1 MAMAAKTVVLLLGLH
16 ENDAKEKR
24 KVLKAV
30 STFPGLD
37 LIAID
42 MKECKLTVVGLVDPI
57 ELVTKL
63 RKLWH
68 ADILSV
74 GPAKDDKAAAA
85 AAAAAWNHRDGGGGV
100 KEEGDKGHQVQEVTP
115 AKQVE
120 RPADDMRSWPHAVV
134 YPPRDPP
141 PYPHPHQYVA
151 GGHGAQ
157 ENYRHN
163 GAYYVAG
170 GRGAPENHPH
180 NGAYVAGGRGARE
193 HLPNSYPYVARGY
206 GAQENPPNAC
216 AIC

>member
-1 MAMAAKTVVLLLGLH
+1 
-16 ENDAKEKR
+16 
-24 KVLKAV
+24 
-30 STFPGLD
+30 
-37 LIAID
+37 
-42 MKECKLTVVGLVDPI
+42 MKERKLTVVGLVDPI

-85 AAAAAWNHRDGGGGV
+85 AWDQRDGGAGGV
-100 KEEGDKGHQVQEVTP
+100 KEEGDKQGHQEVAV

-134 YPPRDPP
+134 YPPRYPP
-141 PYPHPHQYVA
+141 PYHHHHQYVA
-151 GGHGAQ
+151 GGHGPQ
-157 ENYRHN
+157 
-163 GAYYVAG
+163 V
-170 GRGAPENHPH
+170 NHPH
-180 NGAYVAGGRGARE
+180 NGAYVAGGRGAPESHPSSYVAHGHGERE
-193 HLPNSYPYVARGY
+193 LLPNTYPYAARGY

>member
-42 MKECKLTVVGLVDPI
+42 MKERKLTVVGLVDPI

-85 AAAAAWNHRDGGGGV
+85 AAAAWDHRDGSGGV

-115 AKQVE
+115 VKQVE

-134 YPPRDPP
+134 YPPRYPA

-157 ENYRHN
+157 ENHRHN

-180 NGAYVAGGRGARE
+180 NSAYVAGGRGARE